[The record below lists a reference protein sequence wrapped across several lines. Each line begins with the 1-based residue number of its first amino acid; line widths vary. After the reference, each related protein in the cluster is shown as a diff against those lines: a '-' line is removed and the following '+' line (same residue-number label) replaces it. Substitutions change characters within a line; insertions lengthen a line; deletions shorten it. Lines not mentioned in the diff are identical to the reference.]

1 MIRRPPRS
9 TRTDTLFPYT
19 TLFRSPGAAVVER
32 GARAIAARI
41 ADEIANR
48 ALVAVVVVRLDLEL
62 AHDRVRI
69 LVAPVRQQQHVVA
82 VGGKRVGPVGLE
94 HDRAVDALGF
104 LQAGMTVVQVSTG
117 LFQRETVRAGF
128 AWPDAATDPDRK
140 ADHVPPQ

>member
-69 LVAPVRQQQHVVA
+69 LAAPVRQQQHVVA
-82 VGGKRVGPVGLE
+82 VGGNRVGPVGLD

-104 LQAGMTVVQVSTG
+104 LQAGMTVVPVRTG
-117 LFQRETVRAGF
+117 LFQREPVCEGF
-128 AWPDAATDPDRK
+128 AGPAAAK
-140 ADHVPPQ
+140 AQYRHEIGS